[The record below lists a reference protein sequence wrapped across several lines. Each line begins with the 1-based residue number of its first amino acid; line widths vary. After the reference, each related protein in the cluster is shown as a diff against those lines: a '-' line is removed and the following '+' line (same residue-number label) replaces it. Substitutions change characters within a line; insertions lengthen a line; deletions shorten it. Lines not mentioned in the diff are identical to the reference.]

1 MPTVTRKMTDLKNEI
16 LAKIDEKSWEFKS
29 NFINEIKGQIK
40 NEISEVIRIE
50 LRKREELESAVAV
63 LQQHLKNFQKQIT
76 VLQSENVELERY
88 GR

>member
-1 MPTVTRKMTDLKNEI
+1 MS
-16 LAKIDEKSWEFKS
+16 KIDEKSWEFKS